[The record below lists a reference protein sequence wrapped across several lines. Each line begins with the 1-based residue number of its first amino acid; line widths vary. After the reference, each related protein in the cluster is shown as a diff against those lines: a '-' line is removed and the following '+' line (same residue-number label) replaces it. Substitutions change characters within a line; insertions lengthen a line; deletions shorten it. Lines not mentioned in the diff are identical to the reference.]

1 MLLAWYFGQICT
13 STGGG
18 RSQSLYFICDPRYW
32 GCLKTKAKQV
42 PFTDQD
48 DLDEMM
54 RDPRYWKPG
63 ERDQNFVNKVTDG
76 FNKLYGS

>member
-13 STGGG
+13 SVGGG

-48 DLDEMM
+48 DLDENV
-54 RDPRYWKPG
+54 KA
-63 ERDQNFVNKVTDG
+63 ENKRCREGDEMAC
-76 FNKLYGS
+76 LP